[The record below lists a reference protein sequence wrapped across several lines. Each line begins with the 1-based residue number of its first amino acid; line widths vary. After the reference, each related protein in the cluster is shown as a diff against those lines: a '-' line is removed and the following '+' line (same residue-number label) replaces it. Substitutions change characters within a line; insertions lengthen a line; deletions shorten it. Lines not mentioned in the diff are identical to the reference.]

1 MNIIICRPER
11 IIILLWNSTT
21 ATEGLSRILCKLH
34 YRDSPLKGRLTL
46 TVDAD
51 RSVPERKRRVGAA
64 FDPSFG
70 HGLSIYA

>member
-1 MNIIICRPER
+1 M
-11 IIILLWNSTT
+11 LALAV
-21 ATEGLSRILCKLH
+21 ATGISRVYVGLSRILCKLH

-51 RSVPERKRRVGAA
+51 RSVPERKRRAGAA